1 MITIAVYSNKGG
13 TSKTSSTLNIAGVLA
28 KEYQSKVLVIDADQQ
43 ANLTQDFLRSKIDS
57 KGSQD
62 FLNYETTLEDLFY
75 YPEKINDSIQPALF
89 SLVEGTAPKKRG
101 IDIIP
106 VRPISIHPEVSLK
119 AINKGLEDGYIKR
132 GQIRDAL
139 SHIKR
144 TRQHL
149 YDYDFCLIDFAPA
162 NDELTREMLSAS
174 DYILVPTTLDNG
186 SVNGIGGLME
196 IFGEVRKERNPELKI
211 LGIYPAVCNKQTSY
225 DIQMTEGL
233 KSSLGDIYLDC
244 PIRYSTDVKWSTDFG
259 VPLAFNR
266 KSAPATEDYRRLV
279 KELLK
284 RMGGN

>member
-1 MITIAVYSNKGG
+1 MQIAENSGELAVQLSSGAIKSIEITAQGN
-13 TSKTSSTLNIAGVLA
+13 LA
-28 KEYQSKVLVIDADQQ
+28 
-43 ANLTQDFLRSKIDS
+43 
-57 KGSQD
+57 
-62 FLNYETTLEDLFY
+62 DL
-75 YPEKINDSIQPALF
+75 DIQPLEVAVLKGAL
-89 SLVEGTAPKKRG
+89 SARLESVNYVNAPVIAKKRG

-132 GQIRDAL
+132 GQIREAL